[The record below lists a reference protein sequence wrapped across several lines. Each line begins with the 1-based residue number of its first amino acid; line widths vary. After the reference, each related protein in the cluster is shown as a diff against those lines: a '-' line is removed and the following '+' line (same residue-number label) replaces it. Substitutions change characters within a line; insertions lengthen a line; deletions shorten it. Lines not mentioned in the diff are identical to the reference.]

1 MKIAQTVTQILDQ
14 HVTLEVECIDRMYL
28 NLYVPGLQYVNG
40 AVGFFRN
47 HRKQPIASS
56 ALMAPISKKFVAAIE
71 SYIQDNKIPVVTFQ
85 RRQRKDDIAKQYLA
99 AFKGEEGILFVGKA
113 QEKASVFRTEKT

>member
-1 MKIAQTVTQILDQ
+1 MKISQTVGEILTG

-28 NLYVPGLQYVNG
+28 NLYVPGLQHVNG

-56 ALMAPISKKFVAAIE
+56 ALMAPISKKFVEAIE
-71 SYIQDNKIPVVTFQ
+71 RFIADGKVPVVEF
-85 RRQRKDDIAKQYLA
+85 RKGQRKDDVAKERLA
-99 AFKGEEGILFVGKA
+99 LHP
-113 QEKASVFRTEKT
+113 

>member
-1 MKIAQTVTQILDQ
+1 MKISQTVGQILES
-14 HVTLEVECIDRMYL
+14 HVTLEVESIDRMYL

-56 ALMAPISKKFVAAIE
+56 ALKAPISKKFVTAIE
-71 SYIQDNKIPVVTFQ
+71 GYIQDNKIPVVEF
-85 RRQRKDDIAKQYLA
+85 RKGQRKDDIAKQYLA
-99 AFKGEEGILFVGKA
+99 EF
-113 QEKASVFRTEKT
+113 T